1 MSFQHGYPYGDVHE
15 LNLDWIMQTM
25 QEFINSEREAGHT
38 PTVSSVR
45 SFFTHKYPYGDIHE
59 LNLDWVIQTALR
71 MEEIGDSVD
80 GDIGELKTRMTTAEG
95 NISALENTVG
105 GLSDSVGQ
113 IETEIED
120 IQGNVEDLQAT
131 AAQHTTQIAAL
142 DQKIDTQVV
151 ANPADAAT
159 GTLSKIEI
167 AGTVYTVEGSGGSE
181 VEANPTGEATDTL
194 QKIGIDGTIYE
205 VGGSSEPVSKTVTG
219 NPINITDAADA
230 PIVSGEVAFEPIQDL
245 HGYDKPWAGG
255 AGKNKLPMTVD
266 GIKAAN
272 TEGTWNGNTYT
283 FNGVTF
289 TVLTDTN
296 DNIVGISANGTATAN
311 TNLFVGTASMEE
323 NYIVNGCPAGGS
335 YNSSYSI
342 WAVSVSPYAESVDA
356 GTGTTITDYYERSI
370 RIRIAN
376 GYTANNLVFYPMVRL
391 STETDPAF
399 EPYSNICPIT
409 GYDDFEVEV
418 TGKNLLQNKAVMP
431 YTLRGVTFT
440 QNSDGS
446 ITANG
451 TATNG
456 DVILPLWAR
465 NTNNVHLPSGQYT
478 YKACPSGGS
487 VNTFYCQLQ
496 ATRDG
501 SLYEFGSD
509 YGEGVTANVLS
520 TDVMQATIR
529 IVSGVTVNNVTF
541 YPQLEKGSTATAY
554 EPYQSTTYTIDL
566 DGTRYGGTVDLVSGE
581 MEVTKGYIA
590 SYAGE
595 TIGEPWLSDRDE
607 YISGTTPTTGA
618 EVVYTLATPLEVQL
632 TPEQIRTLK
641 GINNIST
648 NMTDMSLEYITESYQ
663 PLVELIERSAGHHYS
678 TQERVVGTW
687 FGKPLYE
694 KSWNVSIALPS
705 GSANTWVSTGIAIA
719 SVNCDGLAGVEL
731 IDDQNQCIAGSIGF
745 IEQKTYFAIYPQIGG
760 RTISKVTVR
769 YTKTTD

>member
-335 YNSSYSI
+335 YTSSYSI

-399 EPYSNICPIT
+399 EAYSNICPIT

-418 TGKNLLQNKAVMP
+418 TGKNLVSPSLVMSVGTNNGVTSSIDDETYHLSGTTNATGYYFGSRNNYITLP
-431 YTLRGVTFT
+431 AGTYTLSVF
-440 QNSDGS
+440 
-446 ITANG
+446 
-451 TATNG
+451 
-456 DVILPLWAR
+456 
-465 NTNNVHLPSGQYT
+465 PSGTFGVSTEIRLRKQSDNARIASVYVSAT
-478 YKACPSGGS
+478 ESVSFTLDSDTAVFVAVVDSSSPSG
-487 VNTFYCQLQ
+487 T
-496 ATRDG
+496 
-501 SLYEFGSD
+501 
-509 YGEGVTANVLS
+509 
-520 TDVMQATIR
+520 TI
-529 IVSGVTVNNVTF
+529 SGQFNI
-541 YPQLEKGSTATAY
+541 QIEKGSTATSY

-719 SVNCDGLAGVEL
+719 SVNCDGLAGGEL

>member
-1 MSFQHGYPYGDVHE
+1 MGFEHQFPYGDVNE
-15 LNLDWIMQTM
+15 LNLDWIIQTM

-45 SFFTHKYPYGDIHE
+45 SFFTHKYPYGSIHE

-80 GDIGELKTRMTTAEG
+80 GDIGELKTRMTAAEA
-95 NISALENTVG
+95 NISTLENTVG
-105 GLSDSVGQ
+105 GLSDSVSQ

-120 IQGNVEDLQAT
+120 IQGDVEDLQAT
-131 AAQHTTQIAAL
+131 AAQHTAQIAAL
-142 DQKIDTQVV
+142 DAKIDAQVV

-159 GTLSKIEI
+159 DTLSKIEI
-167 AGTVYTVEGSGGSE
+167 AGTVYGVEGSGGSE
-181 VEANPTGEATDTL
+181 VEANPTGTPTDTL

-205 VGGSSEPVSKTVTG
+205 VGGGSEPVSKTVTG
-219 NPINITDAADA
+219 NPIFITDAADA
-230 PIVSGEVAFEPIQDL
+230 PIVSGTVVFEPVQDL

-255 AGKNKLPMTVD
+255 AGKNKYKVD
-266 GIKAAN
+266 TQTSTANGI
-272 TEGTWNGNTYT
+272 TYT
-283 FNGVTF
+283 VNSDGTI
-289 TVLTDTN
+289 TA
-296 DNIVGISANGTATAN
+296 SGTATAVSQKILGN
-311 TNLFVGTASMEE
+311 TTLPAGT
-323 NYIVNGCPAGGS
+323 YILNGCPSGGS
-335 YNSSYSI
+335 ATTYDLRVDNETIETGYGVEFTLSS
-342 WAVSVSPYAESVDA
+342 ETSVDVV
-356 GTGTTITDYYERSI
+356 ITVRRGQTVNGVVFKPMI
-370 RIRIAN
+370 RLA
-376 GYTANNLVFYPMVRL
+376 
-391 STETDPAF
+391 TETDPTF
-399 EPYSNICPIT
+399 EPYENICPIE
-409 GYDDFEVEV
+409 GYTECELEV

-431 YTLRGVTFT
+431 FILRGVTFT

-529 IVSGVTVNNVTF
+529 IVSGATVNNVTF

-554 EPYQSTTYTIDL
+554 EHYQSTTYTIDL

-581 MEVTKGYIA
+581 MKVTKGYIA

-607 YISGTTPTTGA
+607 YVPGTTPTTGA

-632 TPEQIRTLK
+632 TPEQIRTLE
-641 GINNIST
+641 GTNNIST
-648 NMTDMSLEYITESYQ
+648 NMTTMSLEYITESYQ
-663 PLVELIERSAGHHYS
+663 SLVKLIERSVGHHYS
-678 TQERVVGTW
+678 EQERVVGTW
-687 FGKPLYE
+687 FGKTLYE
-694 KSWNVSIALPS
+694 KTVVFENQQLTLGSNVLSLGIT
-705 GSANTWVSTGIAIA
+705 NTDLIFPVGVYITNSSKTNIRPLNSYDTGQNTESLFYRILTNTREI
-719 SVNCDGLAGVEL
+719 DIQAGVVWSSP
-731 IDDQNQCIAGSIGF
+731 N
-745 IEQKTYFAIYPQIGG
+745 IYITLQ
-760 RTISKVTVR
+760 

>member
-230 PIVSGEVAFEPIQDL
+230 PIVSGEVTFEPQQDL
-245 HGYDKPWAGG
+245 HGYGKPWAGG
-255 AGKNKLPMTVD
+255 TGKNLLKNSSTSKTEN
-266 GIKAAN
+266 GI
-272 TEGTWNGNTYT
+272 
-283 FNGVTF
+283 TF
-289 TVLTDTN
+289 TVNADGTVT
-296 DNIVGISANGTATAN
+296 ANGTATETTFLAISVDTSTVN
-311 TNLFVGTASMEE
+311 GDLLFNGAIGGSGVTYNAFMWDVTSGGRCKKWDGTSNSDNGFTNLNEVQIIQGHTVQYRMRVH
-323 NYIVNGCPAGGS
+323 VNQT
-335 YNSSYSI
+335 
-342 WAVSVSPYAESVDA
+342 VD
-356 GTGTTITDYYERSI
+356 
-370 RIRIAN
+370 N
-376 GYTANNLVFYPMVRL
+376 VKFYPMICA
-391 STETDPAF
+391 SSETDPTF

-409 GYDDFEVEV
+409 GYTDCELEVKDDATSPTV
-418 TGKNLLQNKAVMP
+418 TN
-431 YTLRGVTFT
+431 
-440 QNSDGS
+440 
-446 ITANG
+446 
-451 TATNG
+451 
-456 DVILPLWAR
+456 
-465 NTNNVHLPSGQYT
+465 
-478 YKACPSGGS
+478 
-487 VNTFYCQLQ
+487 
-496 ATRDG
+496 
-501 SLYEFGSD
+501 
-509 YGEGVTANVLS
+509 
-520 TDVMQATIR
+520 
-529 IVSGVTVNNVTF
+529 
-541 YPQLEKGSTATAY
+541 
-554 EPYQSTTYTIDL
+554 TYTTDL
-566 DGTRYGGTVDLVSGE
+566 DGTRYGGKVYP
-581 MEVTKGYIA
+581 VTGKMSVGMGHIA

-595 TIGEPWLSDRDE
+595 TIGEPWLSDRDQ
-607 YISGTTPTTGA
+607 YVAGTTPSTGA
-618 EVVYTLATPLEVQL
+618 EVVYTLATPLVVQL
-632 TPEQIRTLK
+632 TPEQIRTLEDT
-641 GINNIST
+641 NNIST
-648 NMTDMSLEYITESYQ
+648 NMTSMSLEYITQDYQ
-663 PLVELIERSAGHHYS
+663 PLVKLIEQSAGHHYS

-694 KSWNVSIALPS
+694 KVVDFGALPNATAKDLNHNISDIDTVFITGGYAKNTTS
-705 GSANTWVSTGIAIA
+705 GFVQQLNVPVPSNNQTDMQSQWYF
-719 SVNCDGLAGVEL
+719 GVT
-731 IDDQNQCIAGSIGF
+731 A
-745 IEQKTYFAIYPQIGG
+745 TYIRCFTLTD
-760 RTISKVTVR
+760 RTSYDECKVILQ
-769 YTKTTD
+769 YTKNTD